1 MNELQVFTNPEFGQ
15 VRTVTIEEEPWF
27 VGKDVAV
34 ALGYESPRAAVSK
47 KVDPEDK
54 GVSEMETPS
63 GRQQMTIINESGLYA
78 LIFGSKLESAKRF
91 KHWVTHDVLPAI
103 RKTGSYSIIPKAR
116 ALTTDDYMK
125 AAQLAATCRNERLP
139 YRKMFFYGKKC
150 CNGVRWKQS
159 VQNFEGHLFSGT
171 ATRRRTVLE
180 QTWKPKSCSH
190 FTLRERGKIRPID
203 APHITDRQI
212 HKTLC
217 NEVLIPLYSPSM
229 IYDNGASQKGKGL
242 HWQFKRIKQ
251 QLGWHYRRYGR
262 EGAVLLLDLKGF
274 FPNASH
280 ALLYQRHRELILNP
294 ELQNLADTVIQYSP
308 CPTPG
313 RGMPLGV
320 EPSQQEM
327 VALPSKIDQWI
338 KCQARVHC
346 AGHYMDDYY
355 AFFPTVDEAKLMGH
369 EIVRRF
375 EAAGIRVNKRK
386 CKVIPLT
393 KPFRFCKARFTLT
406 ETGKIKVNGSR
417 DGVKRARRKLKLF
430 HREFKEGKRSFFDIE
445 QYMECQSAYYRNF
458 NDHGRLLRLR
468 RLYHAIFFGG
478 GQCLESSKP
487 GPVSA

>member
-1 MNELQVFTNPEFGQ
+1 
-15 VRTVTIEEEPWF
+15 
-27 VGKDVAV
+27 
-34 ALGYESPRAAVSK
+34 
-47 KVDPEDK
+47 
-54 GVSEMETPS
+54 
-63 GRQQMTIINESGLYA
+63 
-78 LIFGSKLESAKRF
+78 
-91 KHWVTHDVLPAI
+91 
-103 RKTGSYSIIPKAR
+103 
-116 ALTTDDYMK
+116 
-125 AAQLAATCRNERLP
+125 
-139 YRKMFFYGKKC
+139 MFFYGKKC

-180 QTWKPKSCSH
+180 QQWKPKACSH

-313 RGMPLGV
+313 RGLPLGV

-338 KCQARVHC
+338 KCQAHVHC

>member
-1 MNELQVFTNPEFGQ
+1 
-15 VRTVTIEEEPWF
+15 
-27 VGKDVAV
+27 
-34 ALGYESPRAAVSK
+34 
-47 KVDPEDK
+47 
-54 GVSEMETPS
+54 
-63 GRQQMTIINESGLYA
+63 MTSQERHEA
-78 LIFGSKLESAKRF
+78 RFQRRKAKR
-91 KHWVTHDVLPAI
+91 LE
-103 RKTGSYSIIPKAR
+103 RKQAR
-116 ALTTDDYMK
+116 CDSLGPTNK
-125 AAQLAATCRNERLP
+125 IFS

-180 QTWKPKSCSH
+180 QQWKPKACSH

-280 ALLYQRHRELILNP
+280 TLLYQRHRELILNP
-294 ELQNLADTVIQYSP
+294 ELQNLADTVILYSP

-375 EAAGIRVNKRK
+375 
-386 CKVIPLT
+386 
-393 KPFRFCKARFTLT
+393 
-406 ETGKIKVNGSR
+406 
-417 DGVKRARRKLKLF
+417 
-430 HREFKEGKRSFFDIE
+430 
-445 QYMECQSAYYRNF
+445 
-458 NDHGRLLRLR
+458 
-468 RLYHAIFFGG
+468 
-478 GQCLESSKP
+478 
-487 GPVSA
+487 

>member
-1 MNELQVFTNPEFGQ
+1 MAPYKIS
-15 VRTVTIEEEPWF
+15 VRKANTFFI
-27 VGKDVAV
+27 
-34 ALGYESPRAAVSK
+34 
-47 KVDPEDK
+47 
-54 GVSEMETPS
+54 
-63 GRQQMTIINESGLYA
+63 MTSQERHEARYQRR
-78 LIFGSKLESAKRF
+78 KAKRQE
-91 KHWVTHDVLPAI
+91 
-103 RKTGSYSIIPKAR
+103 RKQAR
-116 ALTTDDYMK
+116 CDNLGPVDK
-125 AAQLAATCRNERLP
+125 VFS
-139 YRKMFFYGKKC
+139 YRKMFYYGRKC

-171 ATRRRTVLE
+171 AKRRREVLDG
-180 QTWKPKSCSH
+180 TWKPKKCTH
-190 FTLRERGKIRPID
+190 FTLRERGKVRPID

-217 NEVLIPLYSPSM
+217 NEVLVPLYNPCM

-242 HWQFKRIKQ
+242 HWHYRRLKE
-251 QLGWHYRRYGR
+251 QLHWHYRRYGR

-274 FPNASH
+274 FPNAPH
-280 ALLYQRHRELILNP
+280 NLLYQRHRELLLNVDF
-294 ELQNLADTVIQYSP
+294 QRIANTVIQYSP

-327 VALPSKIDQWI
+327 VAMPSKIDNWI
-338 KCQARVHC
+338 KCQAGVHC
-346 AGHYMDDYY
+346 AGHYMDDYLLI
-355 AFFPTVDEAKLMGH
+355 FPTIEEAKFMGH

-375 EAAGIRVNKRK
+375 EAAEIRVNKRK

-393 KPFRFCKARFTLT
+393 KPSRLPFTLT

-430 HREFKEGKRSFFDIE
+430 HSEFKESKRPLEEIN

-478 GQCLESSKP
+478 AECTGLSKT
-487 GPVSA
+487 GPQSA

>member
-1 MNELQVFTNPEFGQ
+1 
-15 VRTVTIEEEPWF
+15 
-27 VGKDVAV
+27 
-34 ALGYESPRAAVSK
+34 
-47 KVDPEDK
+47 
-54 GVSEMETPS
+54 
-63 GRQQMTIINESGLYA
+63 MTSQERHEA
-78 LIFGSKLESAKRF
+78 RFQRRKAKR
-91 KHWVTHDVLPAI
+91 LE
-103 RKTGSYSIIPKAR
+103 RKQAR
-116 ALTTDDYMK
+116 CNSLGPMNK
-125 AAQLAATCRNERLP
+125 VFS

-159 VQNFEGHLFSGT
+159 VQN
-171 ATRRRTVLE
+171 
-180 QTWKPKSCSH
+180 
-190 FTLRERGKIRPID
+190 
-203 APHITDRQI
+203 
-212 HKTLC
+212 
-217 NEVLIPLYSPSM
+217 
-229 IYDNGASQKGKGL
+229 
-242 HWQFKRIKQ
+242 
-251 QLGWHYRRYGR
+251 
-262 EGAVLLLDLKGF
+262 
-274 FPNASH
+274 
-280 ALLYQRHRELILNP
+280 
-294 ELQNLADTVIQYSP
+294 LANTVIQYSP

-430 HREFKEGKRSFFDIE
+430 HREFKEGKRFFFDIE

>member
-1 MNELQVFTNPEFGQ
+1 
-15 VRTVTIEEEPWF
+15 
-27 VGKDVAV
+27 
-34 ALGYESPRAAVSK
+34 
-47 KVDPEDK
+47 
-54 GVSEMETPS
+54 
-63 GRQQMTIINESGLYA
+63 MTSQERHEA
-78 LIFGSKLESAKRF
+78 RFQRRKAKR
-91 KHWVTHDVLPAI
+91 LE
-103 RKTGSYSIIPKAR
+103 RKQAR
-116 ALTTDDYMK
+116 CDSLGPMNK
-125 AAQLAATCRNERLP
+125 IFS

-393 KPFRFCKARFTLT
+393 KPFRFCKAGIT
-406 ETGKIKVNGSR
+406 
-417 DGVKRARRKLKLF
+417 
-430 HREFKEGKRSFFDIE
+430 
-445 QYMECQSAYYRNF
+445 
-458 NDHGRLLRLR
+458 
-468 RLYHAIFFGG
+468 
-478 GQCLESSKP
+478 
-487 GPVSA
+487 

>member
-1 MNELQVFTNPEFGQ
+1 MKRGSSAAKQSGWNGNRPGV
-15 VRTVTIEEEPWF
+15 I
-27 VGKDVAV
+27 
-34 ALGYESPRAAVSK
+34 ALGQRIKYFPIGRCSSTGKSAVT
-47 KVDPEDK
+47 
-54 GVSEMETPS
+54 GC
-63 GRQQMTIINESGLYA
+63 G
-78 LIFGSKLESAKRF
+78 GSKVF
-91 KHWVTHDVLPAI
+91 KTL
-103 RKTGSYSIIPKAR
+103 K
-116 ALTTDDYMK
+116 
-125 AAQLAATCRNERLP
+125 ATCFLVRQHGGEWCWNRLGNQNP
-139 YRKMFFYGKKC
+139 VPISPFG
-150 CNGVRWKQS
+150 NG
-159 VQNFEGHLFSGT
+159 
-171 ATRRRTVLE
+171 
-180 QTWKPKSCSH
+180 
-190 FTLRERGKIRPID
+190 GKIRPID

-294 ELQNLADTVIQYSP
+294 ELQNLADTVIRYSP

-375 EAAGIRVNKRK
+375 EAAGIKVNKRK

-430 HREFKEGKRSFFDIE
+430 HKEFKEGKRSFFDIE

>member
-1 MNELQVFTNPEFGQ
+1 MAGEKNFENRLKEWLEAEGIYPLGEPVDHMSAPPCGFYEKRWGGSRYVKSGLPDMRITVKGIALEVELKATDG
-15 VRTVTIEEEPWF
+15 
-27 VGKDVAV
+27 
-34 ALGYESPRAAVSK
+34 
-47 KVDPEDK
+47 
-54 GVSEMETPS
+54 TPS
-63 GRQQMTIINESGLYA
+63 VLQKRNLAQINGSQGFGFILYPEGFEA
-78 LIFGSKLESAKRF
+78 F
-91 KHWVTHDVLPAI
+91 KT
-103 RKTGSYSIIPKAR
+103 
-116 ALTTDDYMK
+116 
-125 AAQLAATCRNERLP
+125 
-139 YRKMFFYGKKC
+139 
-150 CNGVRWKQS
+150 
-159 VQNFEGHLFSGT
+159 T

-180 QTWKPKSCSH
+180 QQWKPKACSH

-430 HREFKEGKRSFFDIE
+430 HKEFKEGKRSFFDIE